1 MRRSEK
7 EITDES
13 AIEAIINASLVCRL
27 ALSDGDQPY
36 IVPLSF
42 GYQDKV
48 LYFHSALEGK
58 KIDIIKINNRVCFEF
73 DVNTEIIKA
82 EKACKWGMKYQSV
95 IGFGKAVL
103 QSVIGFG
110 KAVLVE
116 NIEEKQKALNIIF
129 SHYSDRNSQFP
140 DKAIKKIAI
149 IKIEIE
155 SMTGKHSS

>member
-1 MRRSEK
+1 MRKSEM

-42 GYQDKV
+42 GYQDRT

-58 KIDIIKINNRVCFEF
+58 KIDIIKINNRICFEF
-73 DVNTEIIKA
+73 DINTEIIEA
-82 EKACKWGMKYQSV
+82 EKACKWGIKY
-95 IGFGKAVL
+95 

-116 NIEEKQKALNIIF
+116 NIEEKQKALNIII
-129 SHYSDRNSQFP
+129 SQYSDQNFHFP
-140 DKAIKKIAI
+140 DKAIKKTAI
-149 IKIEIE
+149 IKIKIE
-155 SMTGKHSS
+155 KMTGKHSP

>member
-42 GYQDKV
+42 GYQDRT

-58 KIDIIKINNRVCFEF
+58 KIDILKKNNRICFEF
-73 DVNTEIIKA
+73 DVNTEIIEA

-103 QSVIGFG
+103 
-110 KAVLVE
+110 VE
-116 NIEEKQKALNIIF
+116 NIQEKQKALNIIMN
-129 SHYSDRNSQFP
+129 HYSDRNFQFP
-140 DKAIKKIAI
+140 DKAIEKIAV
-149 IKIEIE
+149 IKIKIE

>member
-27 ALSDGDQPY
+27 ALSDQDQPY

-42 GYQDKV
+42 GYQDRT

-58 KIDIIKINNRVCFEF
+58 KIDIIKINNRICFEF
-73 DVNTEIIKA
+73 DLNTEIIEA
-82 EKACKWGMKYQSV
+82 EKACKWGMKYKSV
-95 IGFGKAVL
+95 IGFGR
-103 QSVIGFG
+103 
-110 KAVLVE
+110 AVLVH
-116 NIEEKQKALNIIF
+116 NIEEKKKALNIIIN
-129 SHYSDRNSQFP
+129 HYSDQNFQFP

-149 IKIEIE
+149 IKIKIE
-155 SMTGKHSS
+155 RMTGKHSS

>member
-27 ALSDGDQPY
+27 ALSDGDRPY

-42 GYQDKV
+42 GYQDRT

-58 KIDIIKINNRVCFEF
+58 KIDILRKNNRICFEF
-73 DVNTEIIKA
+73 DVNTEIIEA
-82 EKACKWGMKYQSV
+82 EKACKWGMKY
-95 IGFGKAVL
+95 

>member
-7 EITDES
+7 EITDQS

-42 GYQDKV
+42 GYQDKT

-58 KIDIIKINNRVCFEF
+58 KIDIIKINNRICFEF
-73 DVNTEIIKA
+73 DLNTEIIEA
-82 EKACKWGMKYQSV
+82 EKACKWGIKYQSV

-103 QSVIGFG
+103 VH
-110 KAVLVE
+110 
-116 NIEEKQKALNIIF
+116 NIEEKQKALSIIM
-129 SHYSDRNSQFP
+129 SQYSDRNFQFP
-140 DKAIKKIAI
+140 DKAIKKTQV

-155 SMTGKHSS
+155 KMTGKHSP

>member
-7 EITDES
+7 EIMDKS

-27 ALSDGDQPY
+27 ALSDGGQPY

-42 GYQDKV
+42 GYQDST

-58 KIDIIKINNRVCFEF
+58 KIDIIKMNNRICFEF
-73 DVNTEIIKA
+73 DVNTEIIEA
-82 EKACKWGMKYQSV
+82 DKACKWGMKYQSV

-103 QSVIGFG
+103 
-110 KAVLVE
+110 LE
-116 NIEEKQKALNIIF
+116 NIEEKQKALNIIMN
-129 SHYSDRNSQFP
+129 HYSSRNFQFP
-140 DKAIKKIAI
+140 DKAIKKIAV

>member
-13 AIEAIINASLVCRL
+13 AIEAIINDSLVCRL

-42 GYQDKV
+42 GYQDRT
-48 LYFHSALEGK
+48 LYFHSAMEGK
-58 KIDIIKINNRVCFEF
+58 KIDIIKKNNRICFEF
-73 DVNTEIIKA
+73 DVNTEIIEA

-103 QSVIGFG
+103 V
-110 KAVLVE
+110 K

-129 SHYSDRNSQFP
+129 SHYSDQNSQFP

-149 IKIEIE
+149 IKIEIK

>member
-13 AIEAIINASLVCRL
+13 AMEAIIHASLVCRL
-27 ALSDGDQPY
+27 ALSDGNQPY
-36 IVPLSF
+36 IVPLCF
-42 GYQDKV
+42 GYQDRT

-58 KIDIIKINNRVCFEF
+58 KIDILKKNNRICFEF
-73 DVNTEIIKA
+73 DVNSEIIKA

-103 QSVIGFG
+103 
-110 KAVLVE
+110 VE
-116 NIEEKQKALNIIF
+116 NIAEKKKALNIIMN
-129 SHYSDRNSQFP
+129 HYSDRDFQFT
-140 DKAIKKIAI
+140 DKAIKKIAV

-155 SMTGKHSS
+155 GMTGKHSS

>member
-7 EITDES
+7 EITDKS
-13 AIEAIINASLVCRL
+13 AIEAIINTSLVCRL

-42 GYQDKV
+42 GYQDRT

-58 KIDIIKINNRVCFEF
+58 KIDIIKINNRICFEF
-73 DVNTEIIKA
+73 DVNTEIIEA

-95 IGFGKAVL
+95 IGFGR
-103 QSVIGFG
+103 
-110 KAVLVE
+110 AVLVE
-116 NIEEKQKALNIIF
+116 NIQEKQKALNIIMN
-129 SHYSDRNSQFP
+129 HYSNRTFQFP
-140 DKAIKKIAI
+140 DKAIEKIAV

>member
-13 AIEAIINASLVCRL
+13 AIEEIINTSLVCRL
-27 ALSDGDQPY
+27 ALAHQNQPY

-42 GYQDKV
+42 GYKDRA

-58 KIDIIKINNRVCFEF
+58 KIDIIKINNRICFEF
-73 DVNTEIIKA
+73 DTSTEIIEA
-82 EKACKWGMKYQSV
+82 EKACKWGIKYQSV

-103 QSVIGFG
+103 VNDF
-110 KAVLVE
+110 K
-116 NIEEKQKALNIIF
+116 EKQKALSIIM
-129 SHYSDRNSQFP
+129 SHYSDRNFQFP
-140 DKAIKKIAI
+140 DKAIKKTQV

-155 SMTGKHSS
+155 KMTGKHSP

>member
-13 AIEAIINASLVCRL
+13 AIEAIINSSIVCRL

-42 GYQDKV
+42 GYQDRT

-58 KIDIIKINNRVCFEF
+58 KIDILKKNNRICFEF
-73 DVNTEIIKA
+73 DVNTEIIEA

-103 QSVIGFG
+103 
-110 KAVLVE
+110 VE
-116 NIEEKQKALNIIF
+116 NIEDKQKALNIIMN
-129 SHYSDRNSQFP
+129 HYSDRNFQFP
-140 DKAIKKIAI
+140 DKAIEKIAV

>member
-13 AIEAIINASLVCRL
+13 SIEAIINASLVCRL
-27 ALSDGDQPY
+27 ALSDGKQPY

-42 GYQDKV
+42 GYQDRT
-48 LYFHSALEGK
+48 LYFHSAIEGK
-58 KIDIIKINNRVCFEF
+58 KIDIIKINNRICFEF
-73 DVNTEIIKA
+73 DINTEILEA
-82 EKACKWGMKYQSV
+82 EKACKWGIKY
-95 IGFGKAVL
+95 

-116 NIEEKQKALNIIF
+116 NIEEKQKALNIII
-129 SHYSDRNSQFP
+129 SHYSDRNFQFP
-140 DKAIKKIAI
+140 DKAIKKTAI
-149 IKIEIE
+149 IKTKIE

>member
-7 EITDES
+7 EITDQS
-13 AIEAIINASLVCRL
+13 VIEAIINASLVCRL

-42 GYQDKV
+42 GYQDRT

-58 KIDIIKINNRVCFEF
+58 KIDIIKINNRICFEF
-73 DVNTEIIKA
+73 DINTEIIEA
-82 EKACKWGMKYQSV
+82 EKACKWGIKYQSV

-103 QSVIGFG
+103 VH
-110 KAVLVE
+110 
-116 NIEEKQKALNIIF
+116 NIEEKQKALNIIIG
-129 SHYSDRNSQFP
+129 HYSDRNFQFP
-140 DKAIKKIAI
+140 DKAIKKTLV

-155 SMTGKHSS
+155 KMTGKHSP

>member
-7 EITDES
+7 EITDEP
-13 AIEAIINASLVCRL
+13 AMEEIIDASLVCRL
-27 ALSDGDQPY
+27 ALSNENQPY

-42 GYQDKV
+42 GYQAKT

-58 KIDIIKINNRVCFEF
+58 KIDIINKNNCVCFEF
-73 DVNTEIIKA
+73 DVNTEIKEA

-103 QSVIGFG
+103 
-110 KAVLVE
+110 VE
-116 NIEEKQKALNIIF
+116 NVVEKKKALNIIMN
-129 SHYSDRNSQFP
+129 HYSDQKFQFP

-155 SMTGKHSS
+155 RMTGKHSS

>member
-13 AIEAIINASLVCRL
+13 AIEAIINDSLVCRL
-27 ALSDGDQPY
+27 ALSDGGQPY

-42 GYQDKV
+42 GYQDRT

-58 KIDIIKINNRVCFEF
+58 KIDILRKNDRICFEF
-73 DVNTEIIKA
+73 DVNTEIIEG

-95 IGFGKAVL
+95 IG
-103 QSVIGFG
+103 IGR
-110 KAVLVE
+110 AVLVE
-116 NIEEKQKALNIIF
+116 NSEEKQKALNIIMN
-129 SHYSDRNSQFP
+129 HYSDRNWQFP
-140 DKAIKKIAI
+140 DKIIKKTAV

>member
-1 MRRSEK
+1 MRRSDK

-42 GYQDKV
+42 GYQDRT

-95 IGFGKAVL
+95 IGFGR
-103 QSVIGFG
+103 
-110 KAVLVE
+110 AVLVE
-116 NIEEKQKALNIIF
+116 NIQEKQKALNIIMN
-129 SHYSDRNSQFP
+129 HYSDRNFQFP
-140 DKAIKKIAI
+140 DKAIEKIAV

-155 SMTGKHSS
+155 SMTGKHSL

>member
-7 EITDES
+7 EITDKS

-42 GYQDKV
+42 GYQNKT

-58 KIDIIKINNRVCFEF
+58 KIDILRKNNRICFEF
-73 DVNTEIIKA
+73 DVNTDIIEA
-82 EKACKWGMKYQSV
+82 DKACKWGMKY
-95 IGFGKAVL
+95 

>member
-42 GYQDKV
+42 GYQDRT

-58 KIDIIKINNRVCFEF
+58 KIDILKKNNRTCFEF
-73 DVNTEIIKA
+73 DVNSEIIKA

-103 QSVIGFG
+103 
-110 KAVLVE
+110 VE
-116 NIEEKQKALNIIF
+116 NIAEKKKALNIIMN
-129 SHYSDRNSQFP
+129 HYSDRDFQFT
-140 DKAIKKIAI
+140 DKAIKKIAV

-155 SMTGKHSS
+155 GMTGKYSS

>member
-7 EITDES
+7 EITDKS

-42 GYQDKV
+42 GYQDRI

-58 KIDIIKINNRVCFEF
+58 KIDILKKNNRICFEF
-73 DVNTEIIKA
+73 DVNTKIIEA

-103 QSVIGFG
+103 
-110 KAVLVE
+110 VE
-116 NIEEKQKALNIIF
+116 NIQEKQKALNIIMN
-129 SHYSDRNSQFP
+129 HYSDRNWQFP
-140 DKAIKKIAI
+140 DKVIKKTAI

-155 SMTGKHSS
+155 SMTGKHSL